1 MLFAGRAEQKKLG
14 QAHDGDTVIEIIFMA
29 RSFVGFALFI
39 EAKRVFNEEDRV
51 DIIENDGMRR
61 FEDDERVEWVM
72 DSPQKGMNNVN
83 IVKLYQ
89 I

>member
-1 MLFAGRAEQKKLG
+1 M
-14 QAHDGDTVIEIIFMA
+14 
-29 RSFVGFALFI
+29 GFALFI

-72 DSPQKGMNNVN
+72 DSMRRGTNDTSVVKSIRSDKILLSKHN
-83 IVKLYQ
+83 I
-89 I
+89 IFHN

>member
-1 MLFAGRAEQKKLG
+1 
-14 QAHDGDTVIEIIFMA
+14 MA

-72 DSPQKGMNNVN
+72 DSP
-83 IVKLYQ
+83 
-89 I
+89 